1 MKKILKYLLIISTI
15 VGLISCQR
23 NKEEDLYKTALEDL
37 KNGNTKSAIDNLEKL
52 IEINPLSDFAP
63 DAYFTLAGLYQSIEG
78 DSIQIIENYRKALGY
93 YQQLIDNFPNHPRA
107 PEAVFMCGFICAE
120 YLKDYNQA
128 SIFYKKFLK
137 AYPDH
142 ELVTSVQAELDNLG
156 KSPEEILR
164 EKGVQLGMK
173 GDRK

>member
-1 MKKILKYLLIISTI
+1 MKKLKFVLI
-15 VGLISCQR
+15 VFLVFGLISCQR

-37 KNGNTKSAIDNLEKL
+37 KNGNTKSAINNLEKL

-63 DAYFTLAGLYQSIEG
+63 DAYFTLAGLYQSMEG
-78 DSIQIIENYRKALGY
+78 DSLQMVENYRKALGF
-93 YQQLIDNFPNHPRA
+93 YQQLIDNFPNHPKT
-107 PEAVFMCGFICAE
+107 PEALFMSGFICAE

-173 GDRK
+173 GERK